1 MEFSVKLAKLPD
13 GFSIPQRLTERMAFD
28 EARGRL
34 TYRGFM
40 TKCTYDEL
48 SSFSDDPDYH
58 RALEQL
64 FVLTSGEISPR
75 ASSRKVPVAILG
87 ASIVAAVICL
97 AVLWSATRNATANR
111 PISPSPNAT
120 ASTTR

>member
-1 MEFSVKLAKLPD
+1 MEFSVKLAKLPE

-28 EARGRL
+28 EARGQL
-34 TYRGFM
+34 SYRGFM

-75 ASSRKVPVAILG
+75 GSSRRVPVAILG
-87 ASIVAAVICL
+87 AGILAAVIGL
-97 AVLWSATRNATANR
+97 AVLWSATRSATPNR

-120 ASTTR
+120 ASTAR

>member
-1 MEFSVKLAKLPD
+1 MEFSVKLAKLPE
-13 GFSIPQRLTERMAFD
+13 GFSIPPRLTERMAFD
-28 EARGRL
+28 QARGQL
-34 TYRGFM
+34 SYRGFM

-64 FVLTSGEISPR
+64 FVLTAGEISPR
-75 ASSRKVPVAILG
+75 ASSRSVPVAILG
-87 ASIVAAVICL
+87 ASILAAVIGL
-97 AVLWSATRNATANR
+97 AVLWNATRNAAANR

-120 ASTTR
+120 ASTAR

>member
-1 MEFSVKLAKLPD
+1 MEFSVKLAKLPE

-28 EARGRL
+28 EARGQL
-34 TYRGFM
+34 SYRGFM

-75 ASSRKVPVAILG
+75 ASLRKMPVAILG
-87 ASIVAAVICL
+87 AGILAAVIGL
-97 AVLWSATRNATANR
+97 AVLWSTTRNATANR

-120 ASTTR
+120 ASTAR